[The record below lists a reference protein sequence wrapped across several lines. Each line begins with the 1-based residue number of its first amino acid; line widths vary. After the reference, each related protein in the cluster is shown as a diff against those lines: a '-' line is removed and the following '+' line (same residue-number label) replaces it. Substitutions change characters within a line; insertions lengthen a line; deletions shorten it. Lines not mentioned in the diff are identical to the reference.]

1 MKYIVLQCY
10 NGYAVLI
17 DEHSRYVFAANK
29 GYKVGQTVTDPVI
42 MSDGNKKEKNFGAVI
57 RCISAAVACVGILT
71 LCGFSYYS
79 ANLKTYSTITIDTAS
94 AISMEVNRT
103 GKVIRLVS
111 DTDKGKEIIK
121 NSDVKGMDT
130 VSAANK
136 IIKAEIEKGYISDG
150 ETVDVVIS
158 GDSAVSADTF
168 KTELETEIPDL
179 DVKVSVHEHTPKKP
193 VKDTAP
199 KAEKEKPVP
208 DKNKDKDNPPLPVTT
223 QPAPAVTTTAAV
235 KTPVVKPPLAT
246 LPAETPEPPAK
257 ENGKENIKV
266 SFKNVPSHIEVK
278 ASPESL
284 KPGEKGTIDI
294 VFNSKDANDW
304 GAVLNQFNVVEN
316 GTVIEKPIKVHA
328 NVIENFAKLT
338 PDAKANAPVLKVGNT
353 VNVGE
358 VKAKGKKTVKFS
370 VSNEGKS
377 DLIIRKASSNDEN
390 IKVEAPTKAIKPGKK
405 GDIKI
410 TIANKEAGKLN
421 SRVTII
427 SNDPSNS
434 MKVISLTG
442 DVK

>member
-42 MSDGNKKEKNFGAVI
+42 MSDSNKKEKNFGAVI

-136 IIKAEIEKGYISDG
+136 IIKAEIENGYISDG

-168 KTELETEIPDL
+168 KTELETEMPEL
-179 DVKVSVHEHTPKKP
+179 DVNVNVHEHTPKKP

-208 DKNKDKDNPPLPVTT
+208 DKNKDKENTPLPVTT

-235 KTPVVKPPLAT
+235 KTPVVKPPAAT
-246 LPAETPEPPAK
+246 LPAETPKPPVK
-257 ENGKENIKV
+257 ENDKENIRENDKV
-266 SFKNVPSHIEVK
+266 KPHAEKPTAPAAPVTPEVPET
-278 ASPESL
+278 PETPEAPQPAT
-284 KPGEKGTIDI
+284 KPAVHEKENTPQKPDI
-294 VFNSKDANDW
+294 H
-304 GAVLNQFNVVEN
+304 NQQTPPHENRNEN
-316 GTVIEKPIKVHA
+316 GNKAEVPVAPETPKVHETAKNDKPIK
-328 NVIENFAKLT
+328 NF
-338 PDAKANAPVLKVGNT
+338 
-353 VNVGE
+353 
-358 VKAKGKKTVKFS
+358 
-370 VSNEGKS
+370 
-377 DLIIRKASSNDEN
+377 DL
-390 IKVEAPTKAIKPGKK
+390 
-405 GDIKI
+405 
-410 TIANKEAGKLN
+410 LH
-421 SRVTII
+421 
-427 SNDPSNS
+427 
-434 MKVISLTG
+434 
-442 DVK
+442 

>member
-136 IIKAEIEKGYISDG
+136 IIKAEIENGYISDG

-158 GDSAVSADTF
+158 GDASADADTF
-168 KTELETEIPDL
+168 KTELETEMPEL
-179 DVKVSVHEHTPKKP
+179 DVDVNVHEHTPKKP

-199 KAEKEKPVP
+199 KAEKEKPVKDTTPKAEKEKPVP
-208 DKNKDKDNPPLPVTT
+208 DKNKDKENTPLPVTT
-223 QPAPAVTTTAAV
+223 EPAPAVTTAAAV
-235 KTPVVKPPLAT
+235 KTPVAKPPAAT
-246 LPAETPEPPAK
+246 LPAETPKPPAK
-257 ENGKENIKV
+257 ENGKKNIKENDKV
-266 SFKNVPSHIEVK
+266 KPHAEKPTAPAAPVTPEVPET
-278 ASPESL
+278 PETPETPQPAT
-284 KPGEKGTIDI
+284 KPAVHEKENTPQKPD
-294 VFNSKDANDW
+294 KH
-304 GAVLNQFNVVEN
+304 NQQTPPHENRNEN
-316 GTVIEKPIKVHA
+316 GNKAELPVAPETPKVHETAKNDKPIK
-328 NVIENFAKLT
+328 
-338 PDAKANAPVLKVGNT
+338 
-353 VNVGE
+353 
-358 VKAKGKKTVKFS
+358 
-370 VSNEGKS
+370 
-377 DLIIRKASSNDEN
+377 SS
-390 IKVEAPTKAIKPGKK
+390 ILPH
-405 GDIKI
+405 
-410 TIANKEAGKLN
+410 
-421 SRVTII
+421 
-427 SNDPSNS
+427 
-434 MKVISLTG
+434 
-442 DVK
+442 